1 MVQQPPSPEPAATAP
16 SASNNLALL
25 LAEINSAA
33 IRLRQRGRPSPN
45 ILPELPGAEQAVL
58 EIIGRAEPIT
68 VPQIARERSTSRQNI
83 QILVDRLAAQ
93 GRVEFSTNPAHK
105 RSALVSLTQAGKRFL
120 EAGAVNQ
127 KQLLAQMG
135 SSLSPAEIDS
145 TVEVLRRI
153 QELLSAQPHLVKRSP
168 APERIRVS
176 EENSRP
182 EPLADPVVE
191 PEEFPVS
198 LL

>member
-25 LAEINSAA
+25 LAEINSTA

-58 EIIGRAEPIT
+58 EIIGRSEPIT

-105 RSALVSLTQAGKRFL
+105 RSALVALTQAGKRFL
-120 EAGAVNQ
+120 EAGALNQ

-145 TVEVLRRI
+145 TVGVLRRI
-153 QELLSAQPHLVKRSP
+153 QKLLSDQPEVSKRSP
-168 APERIRVS
+168 APEHTRLAGDD
-176 EENSRP
+176 SRP
-182 EPLADPVVE
+182 EKQADAVA